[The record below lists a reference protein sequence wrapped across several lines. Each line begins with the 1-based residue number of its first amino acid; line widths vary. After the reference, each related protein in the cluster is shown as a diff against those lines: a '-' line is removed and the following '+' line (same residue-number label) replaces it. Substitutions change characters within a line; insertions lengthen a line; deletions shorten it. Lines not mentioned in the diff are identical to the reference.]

1 MAKFNLDN
9 YETGEDRLKKFWKDF
24 PKGRIDSNVVHITD
38 DGTCVTIR
46 TEIYKDIQDTK
57 PVTTGIA
64 QETKGQGGFANADA
78 WMENCETSSIGR
90 ALANWNYQGSTK
102 PRPSRE
108 EMSKVQV
115 EKVPVKKP
123 TKEEQTAMEKVVDK
137 MIEEPAKNV
146 GEQLNKI
153 LEGMI
158 EDESTRN
165 KIKTDVYY
173 ELVENKLADN
183 DINKWT
189 DKNMDVFLTRVED
202 MLEKEKSKSP
212 IEDVFGDVEEI
223 TDIPSGKWEGEPPSE
238 NQLNAFNGALARATD
253 DGKTDLVKKAKDFL
267 HSGKANKK
275 NLFDWIDT
283 DADPWTLVDGS

>member
-1 MAKFNLDN
+1 
-9 YETGEDRLKKFWKDF
+9 
-24 PKGRIDSNVVHITD
+24 
-38 DGTCVTIR
+38 
-46 TEIYKDIQDTK
+46 
-57 PVTTGIA
+57 
-64 QETKGQGGFANADA
+64 
-78 WMENCETSSIGR
+78 MENCETSSIGR

-115 EKVPVKKP
+115 QKVPVKKP
-123 TKEEQTAMEKVVDK
+123 TQEEQTAMEKVVDK